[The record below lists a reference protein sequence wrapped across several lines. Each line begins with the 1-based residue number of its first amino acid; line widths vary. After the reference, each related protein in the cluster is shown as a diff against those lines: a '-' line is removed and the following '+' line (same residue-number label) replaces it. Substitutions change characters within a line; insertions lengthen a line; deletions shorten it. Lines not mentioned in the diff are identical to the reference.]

1 MYKYVLPLDFP
12 LFIFQVGDMRLA
24 PRNPFQ
30 DELRLAELEHR
41 LVVSAQLRSSGI
53 EAGRRLRIIEEVSEW
68 LDSCKIRMVSD
79 S

>member
-1 MYKYVLPLDFP
+1 MYVLPLDFP
-12 LFIFQVGDMRLA
+12 LITFQVGDMRLA

-41 LVVSAQLRSSGI
+41 LVVSAQLKSSGI

-79 S
+79 DS